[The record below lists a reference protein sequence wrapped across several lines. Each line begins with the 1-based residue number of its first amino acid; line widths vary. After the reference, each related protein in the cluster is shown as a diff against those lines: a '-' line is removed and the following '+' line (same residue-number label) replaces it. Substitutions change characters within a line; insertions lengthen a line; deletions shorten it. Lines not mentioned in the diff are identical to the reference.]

1 MTGKLPL
8 RRAFAAAVAIVAL
21 VPAGIAWSQS
31 KPKKLSAN
39 EIRAQI
45 IGNVLTDGI
54 HWRRHF
60 RWNGTLASVDM
71 GKSSVGRWKIQGNQL
86 CFAVQAGEDFDCYE
100 ILASGKEVHLHVE
113 DTGLDLEATI
123 KKPGSR

>member
-1 MTGKLPL
+1 MTGKPPL
-8 RRAFAAAVAIVAL
+8 LQALATTMAILAL
-21 VPAGIAWSQS
+21 IPTGIAWSQS

-60 RWNGTLASVDM
+60 RRNGTLASVDM

-113 DTGLDLEATI
+113 DTGYDLEARI
-123 KKPGSR
+123 EKP

>member
-1 MTGKLPL
+1 MIAMRLL
-8 RRAFAAAVAIVAL
+8 RALAVIVTVVAL
-21 VPAGIAWSQS
+21 TPIGAALSQG
-31 KPKKLSAN
+31 KPKKLSAK

-60 RWNGTLASVDM
+60 QRNGTLASFDM
-71 GKSSVGRWKIQGNQL
+71 GKSNTGRWKIQGNQL

-113 DTGLDLEATI
+113 DTGYDLEGRI
-123 KKPGSR
+123 EKP